1 MSANDCYNSLVYPI
15 FLFIY
20 IVLFCFLFIK
30 KLEVI
35 VLISL
40 FVLTFFLLL
49 KIYLDIF
56 FFLPTGAFSIINKSI
71 SFDFIKKNSILYVL
85 TQPIATIPTYVYL
98 FLSIVLTTSSLLILL
113 VIMLLTKRSGL
124 NNDTTLSIPMSNFN
138 GKKLLKYK
146 TLFVIDIVCI
156 LLSAGLLTYVDSST
170 FNFAEGRNVANQLLI
185 ISVFSSIVLS
195 AYLLKLSNDFYGIQQ
210 QIADGSGKSP

>member
-1 MSANDCYNSLVYPI
+1 
-15 FLFIY
+15 
-20 IVLFCFLFIK
+20 
-30 KLEVI
+30 
-35 VLISL
+35 
-40 FVLTFFLLL
+40 
-49 KIYLDIF
+49 
-56 FFLPTGAFSIINKSI
+56 
-71 SFDFIKKNSILYVL
+71 
-85 TQPIATIPTYVYL
+85 
-98 FLSIVLTTSSLLILL
+98 
-113 VIMLLTKRSGL
+113 
-124 NNDTTLSIPMSNFN
+124 MSNFN

>member
-1 MSANDCYNSLVYPI
+1 MSANDCYNSLIYPI

-20 IVLFCFLFIK
+20 IVLFCFLFVRKMEI
-30 KLEVI
+30 I
-35 VLISL
+35 VLIAL

-71 SFDFIKKNSILYVL
+71 SFDFIKRNSILYFL
-85 TQPIATIPTYVYL
+85 TQTVASIPTYFYL

-124 NNDTTLSIPMSNFN
+124 NNDATLSMSMSNFN
-138 GKKLLKYK
+138 GKKLTKYK
-146 TLFVIDIVCI
+146 TLFVIDILCI
-156 LLSAGLLTYVDSST
+156 LLSAGLLTYLDSST

>member
-1 MSANDCYNSLVYPI
+1 
-15 FLFIY
+15 
-20 IVLFCFLFIK
+20 
-30 KLEVI
+30 
-35 VLISL
+35 
-40 FVLTFFLLL
+40 VLTFFLLL